1 MPGQVLRLFCT
12 KVALSI
18 PGTAGAMQSAETLG
32 GRAAVA
38 DEQSTFERVTA
49 MDAEGVPIEVPLN
62 KAIGAY
68 TELISLPKEV
78 LPEANLKVLER
89 AYRNYEANATTENAA
104 ALMQEV
110 RASVRVA
117 SQKMG
122 TGVAVDA
129 AVAETVSR
137 LEATQEYIDRV
148 WGVGDNG
155 GVLTLSTRFLNRM
168 DPLWENASKIEPIE
182 GYQDIVC
189 HGDKISLIYRD
200 AYGNEVNV
208 SVYEFA
214 EILKNSPVYEGR
226 PIRLIVCEAGADG
239 SVVAQ
244 TLANKLGVEIM
255 APTDVVYVYPDGT
268 IKIGRYNTGT
278 WKIFKPSGG
287 TE

>member
-78 LPEANLKVLER
+78 LPEANLKALER

-110 RASVRVA
+110 RASVRIA
-117 SQKMG
+117 SQKLG
-122 TGVAVDA
+122 ADVTVDA

-208 SVYEFA
+208 SVYDFA
-214 EILKNSPVYEGR
+214 EILKNSPDYEGR

>member
-1 MPGQVLRLFCT
+1 
-12 KVALSI
+12 
-18 PGTAGAMQSAETLG
+18 
-32 GRAAVA
+32 
-38 DEQSTFERVTA
+38 

-68 TELISLPKEV
+68 TELINLPKEV
-78 LPEANLKVLER
+78 LPEANLKALQN

-110 RASVRVA
+110 RASVRIA

-129 AVAETVSR
+129 TVAETISR
-137 LEATQEYIDRV
+137 LEATQGYIDRV

-155 GVLTLSTRFLNRM
+155 GALTLSTRFLNRM

-189 HGDKISLIYRD
+189 HGDTISLIYKD

-214 EILKNSPVYEGR
+214 EILKNSPAYEGG
-226 PIRLIVCEAGADG
+226 PIRLIACEAGADG

-255 APTDVVYVYPDGT
+255 APTDRVHVYPDGEMV
-268 IKIGRYNTGT
+268 IGPDEWTNTGT
-278 WKIFKPSGG
+278 WRIFTPNN
-287 TE
+287 